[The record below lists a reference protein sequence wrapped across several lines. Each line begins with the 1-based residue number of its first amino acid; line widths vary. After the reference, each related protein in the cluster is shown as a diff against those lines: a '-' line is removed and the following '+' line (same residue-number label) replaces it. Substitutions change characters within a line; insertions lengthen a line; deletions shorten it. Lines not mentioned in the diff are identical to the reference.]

1 MKNMKNFKKDMK
13 TAIIVFPGSNCDEDA
28 RRAMA
33 TVGID
38 ARFLWHKESSIE
50 DFDLIVLPG
59 GFSFGDYLR
68 TGAIARYSPVMNE
81 VVRQAKRGTRIL
93 GICNGF
99 QILTESGL
107 LPGVLLR
114 NRDLLFLSRDVWL
127 RVENNATAFTNAY
140 EKNQVIR
147 LPIAH
152 GDGNYFIDDEGYRK
166 LEGEG
171 RIVFRYCA
179 PNGGRSPGGDAPNG
193 AKGEIAGIV
202 NDEGNVLGLMPHP
215 ERLSEAILGGQ
226 DGRGVFESLLNAV
239 CGEAR

>member
-1 MKNMKNFKKDMK
+1 MTKNKNMK
-13 TAIIVFPGSNCDEDA
+13 AAVIVFPGSNCDEDA

-33 TVGID
+33 AVGID
-38 ARFLWHKESSIE
+38 ARFVWHKESSIE

-81 VVRQAKRGTRIL
+81 VVRQAKRGARVL

-140 EKNQVIR
+140 EKKQVIR

-171 RIVFRYCA
+171 RIVFRYRA
-179 PNGGRSPGGDAPNG
+179 PDGSCSPGGDAPNG
-193 AKGEIAGIV
+193 AKGDIAGIV
-202 NDEGNVLGLMPHP
+202 NEEGNVLGLMPHP
-215 ERLSEAILGGQ
+215 ERLCEDVLGGR
-226 DGRGVFESLLNAV
+226 DGRGVFQSLLNAV
-239 CGEAR
+239 CGGTR